1 MNILEEK
8 LYSKLLIEEAKK
20 LNPSMG
26 YFAELTNKP
35 LSGDVTVRLSNGTA
49 RIGRLILHEFA
60 RSGKKT
66 PRSFIEEVAWSF
78 ESKK

>member
-8 LYSKLLIEEAKK
+8 HYSELLIAEARK

-26 YFAELTNKP
+26 YFAEVASKP
-35 LSGDVTVRLSNGTA
+35 LSGDVTVRLTNGTA
-49 RIGRLILHEFA
+49 RIGGLVLHEFA
-60 RSGKKT
+60 RKGKQT

-78 ESKK
+78 EPKK